1 MQDYRD
7 EIKDFFAVDK
17 QLASELE
24 YDMKRYQEQ
33 LAQEQELARR
43 AEADGAAAS
52 AEGARAGQVGGRPL
66 SSPLPAARLPG
77 MAQHAR
83 VSAIVRARPWGGW
96 RPEGGSVF
104 LCPADNIAKG
114 LLSVAPAHLESH

>member
-33 LAQEQELARR
+33 LAQEQELARQ
-43 AEADGAAAS
+43 ADADRAAAS
-52 AEGARAGQVGGRPL
+52 AQGAQAGQVSGRPL
-66 SSPLPAARLPG
+66 SICSVPPASPA
-77 MAQHAR
+77 
-83 VSAIVRARPWGGW
+83 
-96 RPEGGSVF
+96 
-104 LCPADNIAKG
+104 CP
-114 LLSVAPAHLESH
+114 SMHL